1 MGGEILTLTS
11 GFGLLRVRK
20 HQQEVRPQPV
30 KGVSEH
36 WKLRHL
42 VCLMGKMLYPAC

>member
-1 MGGEILTLTS
+1 MGGAILPLTS
-11 GFGLLRVRK
+11 GFGLLRVCK
-20 HQQEVRPQPV
+20 HQQEVKPLPV

-42 VCLMGKMLYPAC
+42 VYLMGKVL